1 MKDINSKLPFI
12 SSYVLT
18 SLLVYGNENVNN
30 LNKEDLGIRVKNE
43 WWVIVYTKVGQEKVL
58 LVFSLFNLG
67 DELVN
72 PGDKAQDGSDEE

>member
-18 SLLVYGNENVNN
+18 SLLVYGNEIVNN

-43 WWVIVYTKVGQEKVL
+43 WWVIVYTKVGQEKVVF
-58 LVFSLFNLG
+58 VFSLFDLG
-67 DELVN
+67 DNLSLKHKIH
-72 PGDKAQDGSDEE
+72 PDIG